1 MPDLLTYVSLILLIL
16 LSAYFSASEI
26 AFAAANSMRLKNAA
40 EEKKTLRARLA
51 LKIYNDYE
59 KALATILIGNNLVN
73 IGSSAIATLL
83 FIRLL
88 QGTRF
93 SDLSSW
99 ISTIVM
105 TIIILIFGEIMPKN
119 IAKKTADSFC
129 GATSVP
135 LYLLMIITRPL
146 VWITEGIVWL
156 VSRLWSR
163 KETQGPAVT
172 EDDLETIIETVE
184 DEGVLDE
191 DEAELVQSALDFDD
205 VLAYEVITPRVD
217 MVAIDAD
224 DPPEEIMEIIE
235 TSPYSRIPVYEDTI
249 DNIIGTLHLNQCLK
263 TLVAGEKLD
272 VRKMLMPAYFVHK
285 TMPLSDVLKGMR
297 AQHRHLAIV
306 TDEYGGVMGIL
317 TMEDVLEQIVGDIW
331 DESDTVEDE
340 CKELAENLYEVD
352 GDMRI
357 LDFFDEIDMDDR
369 DFDDDNI
376 TMGGW
381 IVELLGHYPK
391 TGDSAQYQNLRLTV
405 RKTHKRRVRRILVKV
420 YPPEPEQ
427 DEE

>member
-1 MPDLLTYVSLILLIL
+1 MPDLITYLSLIVLVM

-26 AFAAANSMRLKNAA
+26 AFAAANAMRLKNAA

-51 LKIYNDYE
+51 LRIYNDYE

-73 IGSSAIATLL
+73 IGSSAIATVL
-83 FIRLL
+83 FLNLL

-93 SDLSSW
+93 ADLSSW
-99 ISTIVM
+99 ISTFVM
-105 TIIILIFGEIMPKN
+105 TMIILIFGEIMPKN

-135 LYLLMIITRPL
+135 LFVLMIVTRPL

-163 KETQGPAVT
+163 NENSGPAVT
-172 EDDLETIIETVE
+172 EDELETIIETVE

-217 MVAIDAD
+217 MVAIDVD
-224 DPPEEIMEIIE
+224 DPPEEIMEVIE
-235 TSPYSRIPVYEDTI
+235 TSPFSRIPVYEDTI

-263 TLVAGEKLD
+263 TLVAGEELN
-272 VRKMLMPAYFVHK
+272 VRKMLKPAYFVHK

-297 AQHRHLAIV
+297 AQHKHLAVV

-331 DESDTVEDE
+331 DESDTIEDE
-340 CKELAENLYEVD
+340 CKQLADNLYEVD

-405 RKTHKRRVRRILVKV
+405 RKIHKRRVRRILVKV
-420 YPPEPEQ
+420 YPVET
-427 DEE
+427 EEEE